1 MYLQLVREDMSD
13 LSTEGKLFVNG
24 TFECFSLEDTDRQL
38 ENGGKKIYGQT
49 AIPRGVYDM
58 DITYSNRFK
67 QDMPIILNVP
77 QFEGIRI
84 HKGNTSLD
92 TDGCILVG
100 IENKKDNDDFIG
112 GSKIAYDRLFLK
124 LVEAKERGEKLTIEI
139 V

>member
-1 MYLQLVREDMSD
+1 MKLYLIRENFTEE
-13 LSTEGKLFVNG
+13 STEGSLLVDG
-24 TFECFSLEDTDRQL
+24 TFECYSLEDTDRQL
-38 ENGGKKIYGQT
+38 ENGGDKIYGKT

-67 QDMPIILNVP
+67 KEMPIILNVP

-100 IENKKDNDDFIG
+100 IENKKDNDDFIS